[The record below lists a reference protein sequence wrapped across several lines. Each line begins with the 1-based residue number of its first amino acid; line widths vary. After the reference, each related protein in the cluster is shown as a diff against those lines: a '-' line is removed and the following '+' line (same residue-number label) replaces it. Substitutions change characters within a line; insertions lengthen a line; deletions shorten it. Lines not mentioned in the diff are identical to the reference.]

1 MTKFLTP
8 KLRVQLESPGTD
20 ELTEYIVQTD
30 NRDMVAFDLTRSR
43 KGWPSMDEANMFWMT
58 FLAHHALSKRGGVAI
73 FDPIRV
79 RVREI
84 AVKQDDRASASG
96 FVHCNVN
103 AVGGA
108 KTRHRYHGRF
118 SKPFCCIRHSA
129 RSIRSCPKNG
139 SPS

>member
-73 FDPIRV
+73 TFEDFL
-79 RVREI
+79 
-84 AVKQDDRASASG
+84 DRAVIITPVDEDGEEVALEDSGSADPLLSEASG
-96 FVHCNVN
+96 
-103 AVGGA
+103 G
-108 KTRHRYHGRF
+108 Y
-118 SKPFCCIRHSA
+118 
-129 RSIRSCPKNG
+129 
-139 SPS
+139 